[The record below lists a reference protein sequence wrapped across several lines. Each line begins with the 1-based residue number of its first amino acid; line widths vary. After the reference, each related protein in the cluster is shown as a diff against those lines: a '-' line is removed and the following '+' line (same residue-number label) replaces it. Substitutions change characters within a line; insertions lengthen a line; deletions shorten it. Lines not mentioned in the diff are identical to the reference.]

1 MVQSCIFTYFISI
14 HQPTIVALPG
24 IIIIVV
30 LLALI
35 LSKKVS
41 ALSALILVPII
52 VALAA
57 GFGLETFGFA
67 VQGIR
72 NIAPVAAM
80 FIFAIVF
87 FGVLTDAGM
96 FDPIINGIL
105 GVVKNHPARIT
116 MGAAFLAM
124 VVHLDGSGAVTF
136 LITIPAMLPLFDKL
150 KMDRRI
156 LATVVALG
164 AGTMN
169 MVPWGGP
176 TIRAATALG
185 IDVVDLY
192 RPIMIPQL
200 AGLVFV
206 LAIAWYLG
214 RKEGRRLGIDAKEFG
229 TGSHRLE
236 LTAEEKA
243 LRRPKLFWF
252 NLILTLATV
261 GVLISGI
268 VPPVIAFM
276 VGTLLALMVN
286 YPRLEDQRQRVDAHA
301 KASILM
307 ASILLAAGVF
317 TGILQES
324 GMIAAM
330 AEEAAGF
337 IPVRLGQH
345 IPAMLSVFSMPL
357 SFFLDPDSYYFGFL
371 PVLSAAGTELGVQS
385 VSMAHAS
392 LLGQMTTGF
401 PLSPLTPSTFLL
413 IGLAGIDLADHQ
425 RRTFIYA
432 FLTTLVMALV
442 CVLTGVFP
450 L

>member
-1 MVQSCIFTYFISI
+1 M
-14 HQPTIVALPG
+14 ALAG
-24 IIIIVV
+24 IITIIA

-57 GFGLETFGFA
+57 GFGMETFSFA
-67 VQGIR
+67 VKGIR

-80 FIFAIVF
+80 FIFAIIF
-87 FGVLTDAGM
+87 FGVLTNAGM

-105 GVVKNHPARIT
+105 RLVKNHPARIT
-116 MGAAFLAM
+116 VGAAVLAM
-124 VVHLDGSGAVTF
+124 IVHLDGSGAVTF
-136 LITIPAMLPLFDKL
+136 LITIPAMLPLFEKLQMDK
-150 KMDRRI
+150 RI

-185 IDVVDLY
+185 VDVTALY
-192 RPIMIPQL
+192 RPLLIPQL
-200 AGLVFV
+200 AGLIFV
-206 LAIAWYLG
+206 VLVAWYLG
-214 RKEGRRLGIDAKEFG
+214 KKEARRIGITSRELAAERHF
-229 TGSHRLE
+229 LE
-236 LTAEEKA
+236 LTAEEKR
-243 LRRPKLFWF
+243 LRRPGLFWF
-252 NLILTLATV
+252 NLMLTLATV
-261 GVLISGI
+261 GLLVSGI

-276 VGTLLALMVN
+276 VGCILALMVN
-286 YPRLEDQRQRVDAHA
+286 YPGLEEQRKRVDAHA

-324 GMIAAM
+324 GMISAM
-330 AEEAAGF
+330 AGEAAGW
-337 IPVRLGQH
+337 IPKSLGKH
-345 IPAMLSVFSMPL
+345 IPAMLSVVSMPL

-371 PVLSAAGTELGVQS
+371 PVLSAAGSELGVNPLA
-385 VSMAHAS
+385 MAHAS

-401 PLSPLTPSTFLL
+401 PLSPLTPATFLL
-413 IGLAGIDLADHQ
+413 IGLAKVDLADHQ
-425 RRTFIYA
+425 KHTFIYA
-432 FLTTLVMALV
+432 LLTTLVMAVV
-442 CVLTGVFP
+442 CMLIGVFP